1 MGAANGETSMSRDA
15 QDALLSVA
23 QAASLLGVHPNTVR
37 SWTDAGRLTA
47 YRINARGDRRF
58 RRGEVERILVEDAP
72 AEIEPA
78 LADRAVR
85 AEELAIFERLAT
97 GMATTPSPGGVA
109 RALVEAL
116 RTEWHADRAAVYIAT
131 EGSFELVAHAGFGT
145 PPPASTPVGD
155 ESMASDPSNR
165 MLRLTARSGLV
176 GALVLDAASVDRMS
190 PAFVRAITSSV
201 ATALASSRLLGRA
214 RREVRRARALRSVT
228 KELTGTLDLSSVLGE
243 VVELTRSLFEADKAG
258 LWLIGKGEHPFSI
271 AAQHGLG
278 DEFLARVSTL
288 TAKADTIGNRA
299 IRDRRSYWVRDA
311 PTQALGP
318 MREVYATEGI
328 DTACLVPLVAGDEP
342 LGLLG
347 LYHTRDHAW
356 PGDEVALLQAF
367 ADQAAVA
374 IQNAR
379 LYHSVGMQAAR
390 MQSIQDLSARLNR
403 LTDVR
408 DIAEAIVAEA
418 STLADYND
426 IRVYQVDWERGVC
439 DPIAFTRDMLEAT
452 VEETEAL
459 LRVKIG
465 EGFTGWVAEH
475 GEPLLSNHAT
485 EDDRGKKIEG
495 TDDIEESLL
504 VTPMLYEGRAL
515 GVIALSQLGYDRFS
529 TDDMQT
535 MSIFAGYAAQAMAN
549 ATTYGQ
555 LVAQSSELA
564 RRADSQRHL
573 LETNERLLGTLD
585 QADVLETIADGL
597 LGVVTYDN
605 LSIYLT
611 DHTRQAMIPVLAREQ
626 HAEQVS
632 NYPIPFGRGL
642 MGWSVEHAQPIL
654 ANDAL
659 NDPRAL
665 QIPGTPPDQEAVV
678 VVPLIADGEV
688 LGALNASRVGGAEV
702 YFSESDFELIQ
713 LFAAQASIALRNADA
728 HHAMSQRA
736 ETDAL
741 TGLANHGAFQRELS
755 SLIDD
760 SIAGA
765 EGAPRRLAVLMM
777 DLDSFKS
784 YNDRYGHPAG
794 DALLH
799 RAATAIHGAARSIDR
814 VFRYGGD
821 EFAVILPGASVAEA
835 ARMAE
840 RVRAAVA
847 SLTAAEP
854 APVTITIGV
863 AGLPGDANDRASL
876 IEAADTALY
885 YGKRAGEDRVLR
897 ANQLPRDVVDLRGS
911 LDELARAALR
921 DGDDPYAVEHLVE
934 RATHLSGVF
943 HDEADAVSGA
953 VLTVTRALVA
963 GGSGTG
969 PGAEGD
975 PGHGDRVGRLAV
987 RVAER
992 LGLRA
997 DEVRALELAGRLHN
1011 LDDRAVAEVS
1021 AVPSLHRVASLI
1033 AGHRGLIAEGARR
1046 GRRGPR
1052 ARGPIGPHIIAA
1064 ANAYDALVSGVRR
1077 RPLGRAEALAAVR
1090 SDPAT
1095 FRSDVLSA
1103 LAAVLDDQGDQGH
1116 RRRGSDAPAEER
1128 GAA

>member
-1 MGAANGETSMSRDA
+1 MSRDA

-47 YRINARGDRRF
+47 YRINSRGDRRF
-58 RRGEVERILVEDAP
+58 RRSEVERILVEDAP
-72 AEIEPA
+72 ADVEPA
-78 LADRAVR
+78 LTDRPVR

-116 RTEWHADRAAVYIAT
+116 RTEWHADRAAVYVAT
-131 EGSFELVAHAGFGT
+131 EGSFELVAHAGFD
-145 PPPASTPVGD
+145 PPPPSSSPIGD
-155 ESMASDPSNR
+155 EPTASDGPNR
-165 MLRLTARSGLV
+165 VLRLTARSGLV
-176 GALVLDAASVDRMS
+176 GAVILDAASFDRMS
-190 PAFVRAITSSV
+190 PPFVRAITSSV

-258 LWLIGKGEHPFSI
+258 LWLIAPEEHPFTI

-278 DEFLARVSTL
+278 DEFLAQVSTL
-288 TAKADTIGNRA
+288 TVKADTIGNRA
-299 IRDRRSYWVRDA
+299 IRDLRSYWVRDA

-318 MREVYATEGI
+318 MRAVYANEGI
-328 DTACLVPLVAGDEP
+328 DTACLVPLVGGDEP

-356 PGDEVALLQAF
+356 PSDEVALLQAF

-379 LYHSVGMQAAR
+379 LYNSIGMQAAR

-408 DIAEAIVAEA
+408 AIAEAIVAEA
-418 STLADYND
+418 STLAVYHD
-426 IRVYQVDWERGVC
+426 IRVYQVDWERRMC
-439 DPIAFTRDMLEAT
+439 DPIAFTREMLEGDPADA
-452 VEETEAL
+452 EAL
-459 LRVKIG
+459 LRVAIG

-475 GEPLLSNHAT
+475 GEPLLINDAIDDERGKTIDGT
-485 EDDRGKKIEG
+485 EDVP
-495 TDDIEESLL
+495 ESMLL
-504 VTPMLYEGRAL
+504 VPMLYEGKTL
-515 GVIALSQLGYDRFS
+515 GVIVLSQLGFNRFS
-529 TDDMQT
+529 TDDLQT

-555 LVAQSSELA
+555 LVAQSTELA

-573 LETNERLLGTLD
+573 LETNARLLGTLD

-597 LGVVTYDN
+597 RGVVAYDN
-605 LSIYLT
+605 LSIYRV
-611 DHTRQAMIPVLAREQ
+611 DHARQAMVPVLAREQ
-626 HAEQVS
+626 HAEQVTS
-632 NYPIPFGRGL
+632 YPIPFGQGL
-642 MGWSVEHAQPIL
+642 MGWSVENAKPIL

-659 NDPRAL
+659 SDPRAL
-665 QIPGTPPDQEAVV
+665 QIPGTPPDPEAVI

-688 LGALNASRVGGAEV
+688 LGALNTSREGGAEV

-713 LFAAQASIALRNADA
+713 LFAAQASIAMRNADA

-755 SLIDD
+755 TLIDD
-760 SIAGA
+760 SVAGA
-765 EGAPRRLAVLMM
+765 EGAPRRVAVLMM
-777 DLDSFKS
+777 DLDSFKA

-799 RAATAIHGAARSIDR
+799 QAAAAIHGAARSNDR

-821 EFAVILPGASVAEA
+821 EFSVILPGASVAEA
-835 ARMAE
+835 ARVAE

-847 SLTAAEP
+847 GLTAAEP
-854 APVTITIGV
+854 DPVTITIGV
-863 AGLPGDANDRASL
+863 AGLPGDAHDRASL

-953 VLTVTRALVA
+953 VLTVTRAMVA
-963 GGSGTG
+963 GGVGTAHG
-969 PGAEGD
+969 EEAD
-975 PGHGDRVGRLAV
+975 PGHRDRVGRLAV

-997 DEVRALELAGRLHN
+997 DEVRALELAGRLHD

-1052 ARGPIGPHIIAA
+1052 ARGPIGPHIVAA

-1077 RPLGRAEALAAVR
+1077 RRRGHAEAMAAVR
-1090 SDPAT
+1090 NDPAT

-1103 LAAVLDDQGDQGH
+1103 LAAVVEDQGDQGQ
-1116 RRRGSDAPAEER
+1116 RRRASDRRRAGDRPTQER